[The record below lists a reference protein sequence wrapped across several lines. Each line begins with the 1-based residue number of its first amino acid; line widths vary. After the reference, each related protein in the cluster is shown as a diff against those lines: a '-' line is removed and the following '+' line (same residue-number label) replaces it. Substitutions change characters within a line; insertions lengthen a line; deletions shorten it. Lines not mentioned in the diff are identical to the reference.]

1 VADGVHGGGIGSGE
15 GICQPALGAAWLRLS
30 PPDGGQGPP
39 GVGDCQEALN
49 ANQGLDYPGWRPG
62 RQQPRDGPWQGREL
76 SRTVAIWPALIPGCK
91 IMETIRPRR
100 VSRSLA
106 QDRAGRLTCPA
117 SYQSAAAAAE
127 GATQCLA
134 HNLLCNPHYVVFSAI
149 WPVDI
154 CCPARPQFTFLR
166 VVWPV
171 PGSFRLVGIH
181 DNAFNGACLQRL
193 FFEFAALSR
202 AQV

>member
-1 VADGVHGGGIGSGE
+1 GS
-15 GICQPALGAAWLRLS
+15 AM
-30 PPDGGQGPP
+30 
-39 GVGDCQEALN
+39 
-49 ANQGLDYPGWRPG
+49 
-62 RQQPRDGPWQGREL
+62 
-76 SRTVAIWPALIPGCK
+76 SRNSVVRCPTLPECGSRC
-91 IMETIRPRR
+91 RR
-100 VSRSLA
+100 
-106 QDRAGRLTCPA
+106 GHT
-117 SYQSAAAAAE
+117 
-127 GATQCLA
+127 CLA

-181 DNAFNGACLQRL
+181 DNAFNGVCLQRL
-193 FFEFAALSR
+193 FFEFPALPR